1 LHALLQRVA
10 LDAPLWPRSILGQR
24 RIIIAGEEH
33 MVEQE
38 KTQARSIATAR
49 ALSRRRRLR
58 GIRTEFVLGLAR
70 GMATALGSAL
80 VSALVWW
87 IARR

>member
-1 LHALLQRVA
+1 
-10 LDAPLWPRSILGQR
+10 
-24 RIIIAGEEH
+24 

-38 KTQARSIATAR
+38 KPQGRSIATAR

-58 GIRTEFVLGLAR
+58 GVRTELVLGLAR

-80 VSALVWW
+80 VSALIWW
-87 IARR
+87 IAHR